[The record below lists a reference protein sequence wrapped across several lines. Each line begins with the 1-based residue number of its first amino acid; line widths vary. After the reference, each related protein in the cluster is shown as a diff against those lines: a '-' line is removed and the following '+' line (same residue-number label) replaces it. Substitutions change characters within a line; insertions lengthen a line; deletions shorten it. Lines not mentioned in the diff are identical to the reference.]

1 VDSPDRYNLQRFV
14 DAQQGVIDDALSE
27 LTAGA
32 KRSHWM
38 WFVFPQLADL
48 GRSPTAKFYGL
59 ASIEEARGYLLH
71 PILGSRLTQCVEAL
85 LPWAGERS
93 AEQIFGPVDS
103 MKLRSSMTLFDCVE
117 PDGLFA
123 QALLNFFG
131 GKRDE
136 LTLALLERRR

>member
-1 VDSPDRYNLQRFV
+1 
-14 DAQQGVIDDALSE
+14 
-27 LTAGA
+27 
-32 KRSHWM
+32 M

-59 ASIEEARGYLLH
+59 ASIEEARSYLLH